1 MSHGKQITLYMH
13 TVGPNGWKVAFVL
26 EELGLTYEPVYLD
39 FRKGE
44 QKAPA
49 FTQYNPNGR
58 IPAIIDH
65 KNGDFV
71 LWESCAILLYLVD
84 KYDTEKRLTVTDD
97 KGKYTLTQWLFF
109 QASGQGPYF
118 GQAFWFMKYHSE
130 TIPSAIERYQ
140 KETLRVFSV
149 LDGVLAKSPSGYLVG
164 DKVTIADLAFVSWN
178 KFGVE
183 GIVSAV
189 DGVDVEKQFPAFYA
203 WYKKVYARPAVK
215 KVFEIYEQLQK

>member
-1 MSHGKQITLYMH
+1 
-13 TVGPNGWKVAFVL
+13 
-26 EELGLTYEPVYLD
+26 
-39 FRKGE
+39 
-44 QKAPA
+44 
-49 FTQYNPNGR
+49 
-58 IPAIIDH
+58 
-65 KNGDFV
+65 
-71 LWESCAILLYLVD
+71 
-84 KYDTEKRLTVTDD
+84 
-97 KGKYTLTQWLFF
+97 
-109 QASGQGPYF
+109 
-118 GQAFWFMKYHSE
+118 MKYHSE

-203 WYKKVYARPAVK
+203 CVPLSLLVIGARADKLSRFVAGTRRSTRAPRSRRCLKSMNSSRSDDHTRDMATLVS
-215 KVFEIYEQLQK
+215 EMSTL